1 MNAPLVFPADHLVA
15 PPRQQG
21 WQAALS
27 LAYARR
33 GERSVLVRRSHV
45 GPLVVQRPLYP
56 EGDAVCHTVLVHP
69 PAGIAGGDR
78 LQVTV
83 QVDDGAHALLT
94 TPGAG
99 KWYRS
104 AGAAGA
110 LVQRIAVAAGGVCEW
125 LPQESIVYDGALGE
139 LATEVR
145 LQGDACFIGSEMLC
159 FGRTAA
165 GERFGRG
172 EMAMRIRIERDGRPQ
187 WLERGV
193 LRGGDALLGAAVG
206 LQGQPVSGSFIVA
219 SPRCDADLLAA
230 WRDIVPAAGEGGVTL
245 LPGLL
250 VARWLGP
257 ACEPGREWFAR
268 LWASVRPA
276 VAGRAAETP
285 RIWNT

>member
-21 WQAALS
+21 WHAALS

-56 EGDAVCHTVLVHP
+56 EGDTVCHTVLVHP

-145 LQGDACFIGSEMLC
+145 LQGDACFVGSEMLC

-276 VAGRAAETP
+276 VAGRAARTP